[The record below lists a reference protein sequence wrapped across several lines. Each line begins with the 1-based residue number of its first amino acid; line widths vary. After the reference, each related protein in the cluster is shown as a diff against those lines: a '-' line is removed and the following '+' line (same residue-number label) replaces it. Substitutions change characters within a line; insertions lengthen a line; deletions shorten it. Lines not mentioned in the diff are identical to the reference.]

1 MTDLTDLT
9 DLTDRP
15 LEVRRDLTDHEQM
28 LDAQSQCVP
37 CKLCGGSAVISD
49 AGLGAGYYIRCGNSL
64 SMRDSKGCMLD
75 ERRLGGW
82 AYNVMDWWNRLHAA
96 HSLETLTQENARLE
110 KDRGSAIKWANQS
123 VSMLQDTFF
132 PVAEALRDLEAYLA
146 HTPHHNAPEAAAAR
160 KVLRAFDACEVPP
173 APARKALGGG
183 DANQA

>member
-1 MTDLTDLT
+1 MTDLTERLLT
-9 DLTDRP
+9 RLRELNTTD
-15 LEVRRDLTDHEQM
+15 DHARGCQGREYHCSC
-28 LDAQSQCVP
+28 DYDIRVEN
-37 CKLCGGSAVISD
+37 AVFEAI
-49 AGLGAGYYIRCGNSL
+49 
-64 SMRDSKGCMLD
+64 
-75 ERRLGGW
+75 
-82 AYNVMDWWNRLHAA
+82 AA
-96 HSLETLTQENARLE
+96 LETLTQENARLE
-110 KDRGSAIKWANQS
+110 KDRGLAIKWANQS